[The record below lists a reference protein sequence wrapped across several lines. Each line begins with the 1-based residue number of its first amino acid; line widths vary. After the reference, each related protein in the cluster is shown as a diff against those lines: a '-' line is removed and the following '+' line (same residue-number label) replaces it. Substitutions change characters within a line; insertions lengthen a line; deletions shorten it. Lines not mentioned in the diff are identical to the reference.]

1 MVISTTNRAIDSYAI
16 AKKHMH
22 RIHQIHFV
30 GIGGSG
36 MNGIA
41 EVMLNLGYQVSGSDM
56 ASSPVIERLKS
67 LGVTVYPTHD
77 ADNIIGADVVVR
89 STAITDSNPELVA
102 AHEQRIP
109 VVGRAE
115 MLAEIMRFRFGI
127 AVSGTHGKTT
137 TTSLLASIL
146 ADAGQDPTFV
156 IGGIL
161 NRAGTSAKLGQ
172 SQYLIAEADESDAS
186 FLHLMP
192 MMSIVLNI
200 DADHMDTY
208 QGDFA
213 KLKATFIQFIQQM
226 PFYGLAVVCLDDP
239 VVASIADDIGRP
251 LTTYGTSDACD
262 IYATNI
268 RAEGLQMHFD
278 VVSHSNGNRDDKI
291 ITPMCLNMPGK
302 HNVLNALA
310 CVAVCLELGVSLE
323 KIATGLQAF
332 TGVGRRFHYRGEVSQ
347 FNDKKVSVFEDYGH
361 HPRELA
367 AVLEA
372 ARSAFP
378 DKKIVGVFQPH
389 RYSRTRD
396 LFEDFSQVLSGFD
409 KLILSEVFAAGEA
422 VITDADGRAL
432 TRAIRARGKVEP
444 IFVENVA
451 DVVMQVR
458 EVVESD
464 DVVLVMGAG
473 SIGKVAQQLVAGG
486 LDE

>member
-1 MVISTTNRAIDSYAI
+1 MAIANNSLSSHAI

-22 RIHQIHFV
+22 RIHTIHFV

-41 EVMLNLGYQVSGSDM
+41 EVMLNLGYQISGSDK
-56 ASSPVIERLKS
+56 ADNAVINRLKS
-67 LGVTVYPTHD
+67 LGAIIYSEH
-77 ADNIIGADVVVR
+77 AASNINNADVVVR
-89 STAITDSNPELVA
+89 SSAITDDNIELIT
-102 AHEQRIP
+102 AHEKRIP

-127 AVSGTHGKTT
+127 AVAGTHGKTT

-146 ADAGQDPTFV
+146 ADAGQDPTFI

-161 NRAGTSAKLGQ
+161 NRVGSSAKLGQ

-200 DADHMDTY
+200 DADHMETY
-208 QGDFA
+208 QGDFE

-226 PFYGLAVVCLDDP
+226 PFYGLVIVCLDDP
-239 VVASIADDIGRP
+239 VVASIIDDIGRSVR
-251 LTTYGTSDACD
+251 TYGTTESAD
-262 IYATNI
+262 IYAKNI
-268 RAEGLQMHFD
+268 RADGLQMYFD
-278 VVSHSNGNRDDKI
+278 VVCQIDGGEQQ
-291 ITPMCLNMPGK
+291 TTMCLNMPGR

-310 CVAVCLELGVSLE
+310 CVAVCLELGVSLTQ
-323 KIATGLQAF
+323 IASGLQAF
-332 TGVGRRFHYRGEVSQ
+332 TGVGRRFHYRGEIMGLM
-347 FNDKKVSVFEDYGH
+347 NKKVSVFEDYGH
-361 HPRELA
+361 HPREIT

-396 LFEDFSQVLSGFD
+396 LFEDFSMILSEFD
-409 KLILSEVFAAGEA
+409 KLVLTEVYGAGEA
-422 VITDADGRAL
+422 VISDADGRSL

-444 IFVENVA
+444 IFVENMA
-451 DVVMQVR
+451 DLPLQVKDI
-458 EVVESD
+458 VDVD

-473 SIGKVAQQLVAGG
+473 SIGQVAEQLVTIENNGG
-486 LDE
+486 V